1 MLVGEFDY
9 SMAFAWVS
17 VLWLPRVAARYISMA
32 VTPQPSR
39 NQEICVP
46 VGRLRM
52 LLPLMLTAHCSTLR
66 MNEHCK
72 TKIWWRIFY
81 IVPNSPDGTSFI
93 GFFSDR
99 PLYGKAKGNITD
111 KLRCSFRMTRGRP

>member
-1 MLVGEFDY
+1 MLLGEFDY

-17 VLWLPRVAARYISMA
+17 VLWLPRVAARFISMA

-46 VGRLRM
+46 VGRLLM

-93 GFFSDR
+93 NFFQTDR
-99 PLYGKAKGNITD
+99 YTEKQKGILLINCDVPLG
-111 KLRCSFRMTRGRP
+111 